1 MKAKLVRGTGFRG
14 ALAYVL
20 DKGEAEHVA
29 GTMCGA
35 DARTLA
41 REFGALR
48 MLRPEIAKPVWH
60 AALSLPPRECLGAE
74 RWQSVAHDFM
84 ARMGFDDR
92 HAWSCWKHHDTDH
105 EHVHIIASRIAAD
118 GSVWLGRH
126 DVRQAMQATEA
137 LEEAHGLQRT
147 RAYSPEVANR
157 QRQPSKAEIEL
168 ALRTEQQPPRIQLQS
183 ALEAALTD
191 RPSLSGLTDRL
202 EAAGV
207 TVRVNQAATG
217 RISGLSFEFGGIA
230 FKGSGLGKAYSW
242 NQLQQR
248 IDYDQNRDAQAIA
261 ERSAVRRGADETAGR
276 NDSPSRPGAGDRH
289 QSTGE
294 PAGCDGIRP
303 PAAGRVER
311 PDDERACRRVSGLEE
326 LNRVREKIRSS
337 SVRSPVRATGTGAV
351 ARARLAEQQAGAMEI
366 QPRRRPVSCGAGRLL
381 ASLVL
386 AQPEP
391 NAAEHKHRH
400 PSAERANHP
409 EMGSAPTAELSRPMK
424 VNSQQKGVTSE
435 KERER

>member
-1 MKAKLVRGTGFRG
+1 MRGAGFRG

-29 GTMCGA
+29 GTMSGA

-60 AALSLPPRECLGAE
+60 AALSLPPGECLDAE
-74 RWQSVAHDFM
+74 RWQIVAHDFM
-84 ARMGFDDR
+84 VRMGFDDR

-126 DVRQAMQATEA
+126 DVRQAMQATQA
-137 LEEAHGLQRT
+137 LEEVHGLQRT

-168 ALRTEQQPPRIQLQS
+168 ALRTEQQPPRMQLQT
-183 ALEAALTD
+183 ALDAALAD
-191 RPSLSGLTDRL
+191 RPSLPGLINRL

-207 TVRVNQAATG
+207 TVRINQAATG
-217 RISGLSFEFGGIA
+217 RISGLSYELGGIA

-248 IDYDQNRDAQAIA
+248 INYDQNWDAQAIA
-261 ERSAVRRGADETAGR
+261 ERSAVSHSADETAGR
-276 NDSPSRPGAGDRH
+276 NDSPPRPGAGDRH

-303 PAAGRVER
+303 PAAGRTAG
-311 PDDERACRRVSGLEE
+311 PDDERTGGRVSSLEE

-337 SVRSPVRATGTGAV
+337 SVRSPLRATGTGAV

-366 QPRRRPVSCGAGRLL
+366 QPRRRPVSRGAGRLL

-391 NAAEHKHRH
+391 NASDSQHRH
-400 PSAERANHP
+400 RGIERANHS
-409 EMGSAPTAELSRPMK
+409 EMGATTTTAATIPPVVSAIRLHDR
-424 VNSQQKGVTSE
+424 
-435 KERER
+435 ERER

>member
-1 MKAKLVRGTGFRG
+1 MRGAGFRG

-20 DKGEAEHVA
+20 NKGEAEHVA

-41 REFGALR
+41 CEFGALR
-48 MLRPEIAKPVWH
+48 TLRPEIAKPVWH
-60 AALSLPPRECLGAE
+60 AALSLPPGECLDVD
-74 RWQSVAHDFM
+74 RWQAVAYDFM

-137 LEEAHGLQRT
+137 LEEVHGLQRT

-168 ALRTEQQPPRIQLQS
+168 ALRTEQQPPRMQLQS
-183 ALEAALTD
+183 ALDAALAD
-191 RPSLSGLTDRL
+191 RPSLPGLIDRL
-202 EAAGV
+202 EAVGV
-207 TVRVNQAATG
+207 TVRINQAATG
-217 RISGLSFEFGGIA
+217 RISGLSFELGGIA

-242 NQLQQR
+242 NQLQKR
-248 IDYDQNRDAQAIA
+248 INYDQNRDAQAIA
-261 ERSAVRRGADETAGR
+261 ERSAVSRSADETAGR
-276 NDSPSRPGAGDRH
+276 NDSPPRPSTGDRH

-303 PAAGRVER
+303 PAAGRTAG
-311 PDDERACRRVSGLEE
+311 PDDERTGGRISGLEE
-326 LNRVREKIRSS
+326 LNRLREKIRSS

-351 ARARLAEQQAGAMEI
+351 ARARLAEQQASAMEI
-366 QPRRRPVSCGAGRLL
+366 QPRRRPVSRGAGRLL

-391 NAAEHKHRH
+391 NAADSQHRH
-400 PSAERANHP
+400 RGIEPANHS
-409 EMGSAPTAELSRPMK
+409 EMGATPTMEPIRPMTAHR
-424 VNSQQKGVTSE
+424 QHKGANSE
-435 KERER
+435 KELER